1 MQQLAQDMR
10 DMEALLLPLCE
21 AMMTWNSGKIY
32 EDFQEAT
39 QPMTTMVSLLLNNK
53 QVLAECGVAVEETSI
68 LEILEKIVQALE
80 KKDEI
85 QLLDSIYHGYLPWIA
100 AIRKQ
105 IELFLSRQE
114 GRP

>member
-32 EDFQEAT
+32 EEFQEAT
-39 QPMTTMVSLLLNNK
+39 QPMTTMVTLLFNNK
-53 QVLAECGVAVEETSI
+53 QVLAECGVVVEERPV
-68 LEILEKIVQALE
+68 LESLEKITDALR

-85 QLLDSIYHGYLPWIA
+85 QLLDSIYYGYLPWVT
-100 AIRKQ
+100 AIREQ
-105 IELFLSRQE
+105 IEQFLSRQE
-114 GRP
+114 G